1 MTATNRLAVVVP
13 AIPPLPPTLSLLNSA
28 LRPDNTSD
36 PDIGGSLKAI
46 TAEQLAALP
55 AGLRQELEAREGD
68 AWVRGI
74 TYAPENHWAVELRDG
89 CDTTSVD
96 APSIP
101 APKKLEGTAKA
112 GGGTVPAEALEY
124 AVTAVNANG
133 ETTGSTILKITP
145 LLEGIVVLTWEKSN
159 DTAEYRVY
167 RCKGGVKKPLRIKGA
182 KVAAPTEE
190 TTLTVTY
197 TDTGEATEAGKELPT
212 SNTTGGKGTYTN
224 LAIVTAIPYVLEAID
239 RCTTFGFEERDFKGR
254 AERLLENGQHQGLE
268 KEWWSGALAQAKEL
282 PNMYLT
288 KKAETG
294 WTPENLTPS
303 GGAAS
308 VVRGLQILQDALAEC
323 GFGGIGMIHVQR
335 QTATNALTV
344 ADSDPHFTVK
354 DNKMYDLFG
363 NLIVPGVGYNGKV
376 GFEGKEAKEGNAWIC
391 ATDLVAARVED
402 KPTIFT
408 PTFAEMTDWGQA
420 GEPNTVTT
428 RAEKFGIA
436 YSDGACGPFWVEVE
450 LQK

>member
-1 MTATNRLAVVVP
+1 MTATNRLGVVVP
-13 AIPPLPPTLSLLNSA
+13 AIPPLPPSLSLLSSA
-28 LRPDNTSD
+28 LRPDKTSD
-36 PDIGGSLKAI
+36 PDVNSSLRAI
-46 TAEQLAALP
+46 SPEQLARLPEAL
-55 AGLRQELEAREGD
+55 RMELEARKGD
-68 AWVRGI
+68 AWVRGLEW
-74 TYAPENHWAVELRDG
+74 APENRWAVELRDG

-96 APSIP
+96 APPIP
-101 APKKLEGTAKA
+101 APLKLEGKAKA
-112 GGGTVPAEALEY
+112 GGGTVPAEGLEY

-133 ETTGSTILKITP
+133 ETTGSAILKITP
-145 LLEGIVVLTWEKSN
+145 VAEGTITLTWAKSN

-182 KVAAPTEE
+182 KVPAPTSE
-190 TTLTVTY
+190 TTTTVSY
-197 TDTGEATEAGKELPT
+197 TDTGEATEAGKELPVA
-212 SNTTGGKGTYTN
+212 NTTGGKGTYTN
-224 LAIVTAIPYVLEAID
+224 LPIAKAIPYVLEAID
-239 RCTTFGFEERDFKGR
+239 RCSTFGFEERDFKGR

-268 KEWWSGALAQAKEL
+268 REWWLGLLAQAKEL

-294 WTPENLTPS
+294 WTPENLTPG
-303 GGAAS
+303 GGAPS
-308 VVRGLQILQDALAEC
+308 ILRGLQILQDALAEC
-323 GFGGIGMIHVQR
+323 GFGGIGMIHLQR
-335 QTATNALTV
+335 QTATNLLTV
-344 ADSDPHFTVK
+344 VESDPHFSTK
-354 DNKMYDLFG
+354 ENKMYDLFG
-363 NLIVPGVGYNGKV
+363 NLIVPGVGYNGKI
-376 GFEGKEAKEGNAWIC
+376 GYEGKEAGVGKAWMC

-450 LQK
+450 LAK